1 MKPIPAILLMIALL
15 VTGCDTMNWQQYQIA
30 GVSPGSADAARLKSL
45 LQTVAGQTGLDD
57 RTPASRVPNTLVFYS
72 QPPQAF
78 RVDLGAR
85 FYQTNVLVDLVGGFG
100 PIPEAYKQAKHLL
113 MPALSTEFGSR
124 LSIPQPFVPIQ

>member
-1 MKPIPAILLMIALL
+1 MKPTYIFLL
-15 VTGCDTMNWQQYQIA
+15 VVALCVAGCDTMNYQQYQIA
-30 GVSPGSADAARLKSL
+30 GVAAGSPDAARIKSV
-45 LQTVAGQTGLDD
+45 LQTVASQTGLDD
-57 RTPASRVPNTLVFYS
+57 RISASRVTNTLAFYS

-100 PIPEAYKQAKHLL
+100 PTPPAYKLVKRLL
-113 MPALSTEFGSR
+113 TPALTNEFGSR